1 MADVCSFYS
10 ALRQTDFQSTTA
22 PKEFLSPSSRV
33 WICRL
38 QNMNKLNVSSMPR
51 NSLSSSRLYKVLHGK
66 GFVVI
71 RLKTDL
77 NNLNKKFK
85 IKGTQT
91 FLILLIYAKLVYS
104 ILKQVSKKHINTCN
118 LAQYLQHIVLKLYL
132 TTFIT
137 HMINVA

>member
-1 MADVCSFYS
+1 
-10 ALRQTDFQSTTA
+10 
-22 PKEFLSPSSRV
+22 
-33 WICRL
+33 
-38 QNMNKLNVSSMPR
+38 MPR
-51 NSLSSSRLYKVLHGK
+51 NALSSSRLYKVLHGK

-118 LAQYLQHIVLKLYL
+118 LAQYLQHSK
-132 TTFIT
+132 
-137 HMINVA
+137 

>member
-51 NSLSSSRLYKVLHGK
+51 NALSSSRLYKVLHGK

-77 NNLNKKFK
+77 NNLNENFQNQRNTNLLNIVNLCKTRILN
-85 IKGTQT
+85 IK
-91 FLILLIYAKLVYS
+91 AS
-104 ILKQVSKKHINTCN
+104 IQETH
-118 LAQYLQHIVLKLYL
+118 QYL
-132 TTFIT
+132 
-137 HMINVA
+137 